1 MVRTCVGGDDIVS
14 GGAGCGGVGF
24 VVDERLVR
32 GGLGDTVDTVGRQ
45 RGQVVLRQLPF
56 RVVWPVSAV
65 RTISGLPPRSV
76 RDDACCI
83 DAEPSRKSSMK
94 LPRDRAVD
102 ELARYSSRERGCR
115 LP

>member
-1 MVRTCVGGDDIVS
+1 
-14 GGAGCGGVGF
+14 
-24 VVDERLVR
+24 
-32 GGLGDTVDTVGRQ
+32 
-45 RGQVVLRQLPF
+45 
-56 RVVWPVSAV
+56 V

-76 RDDACCI
+76 RDGACCI

-102 ELARYSSRERGCR
+102 ELARYSSRERGGR